1 MKKMVRSSFKIMVL
15 MLFTILVNTSNA
27 QVTLSTQIGST
38 GYTGGNGLTG
48 NTGITFAIENNSGSP
63 YYLSDLSNYFQVAS
77 NGATVRLWYSATS
90 LSGATPSVSTTD
102 WTVIATNPSV
112 SVPADGIVPVFTGMT
127 FLIPNATTYRF
138 CIEST
143 ASIRYSGTGTGAG
156 ACTPNVFTQN
166 GISLRVGEST
176 IASANIGYSVTFT
189 SGTGVLGNNPRW
201 FTGIVNLTPAT
212 PCTAPPTAG
221 TAVVASNLVCPGTN
235 FDLNLSGS
243 TVGTGL
249 SYQWEQSSDS
259 IAWTDITLGTTQ
271 KYTTSLTSVTYYR
284 CKVTCSSVTTT
295 STAIKVSPRPTLAGG
310 TYTLNSSLPN
320 SSTNFNSIAQ
330 LNGAFSCG
338 ITGPIVI
345 NVQPGTYVGSLNF
358 TNVSGTSNVNTI
370 TINGRGAKI
379 IDTLK
384 SGKVDYILQI
394 RGTNYVTIDSLTLEA
409 HSTSTKGFVVSMGAA
424 SYNTIKNSKII
435 GNQTDAGT
443 TTMGGIVL
451 SGATNSAT
459 TATTGSYNTIENNEI
474 AGGYY
479 GVMMYGTTT
488 IANMKGNIIR
498 NNVVRDYAYYGIYV
512 YGTDSMQIVGNNLH
526 RKTRT
531 IVATATYS
539 IYSAGA
545 GQQHMVKGNKI
556 HDIFQSGSSAT
567 FYGIYHAAND
577 GIVGK
582 ENIVANNAIYNI
594 NTTGSQYCIYNSAS
608 DHWKYYYNTVYIDN
622 PTATAGLC
630 YGFYQI
636 TLATGIELKN
646 NIFSISKGG
655 SGAKYCIYFG
665 TATTLPNT
673 NYNNLYVNTTVSGT
687 GVKNIAFH
695 SAARVTLAD
704 WQAYQSS
711 VYDQNSVN
719 VEPSISGTSVDDVKP
734 NAAALNNAG
743 TVITSITDDINGALR
758 SSSNPDIGAVEFTPA
773 NDDAGITSIVS
784 PKGVCPGTAAVEV
797 RVKNFGLSTLS
808 SVMVNWTINGVA
820 QTPYMYIGSVN
831 TGADTLLGI
840 GSFTVAANTPYNIKI
855 WTSAPNS
862 GIDAN
867 AVNDTVSINGLRSGL
882 VGTVTVGGVGAD
894 FADLASVSSFLSSNG
909 VCGAT
914 IVNVNASAGP
924 FSTGI
929 SLQNVVGLSS
939 TNTLTINGNGA
950 VINTLSNGITL
961 NKVRYVTIDS
971 FVVNV
976 NGVSGGLGIHIQEGN
991 YNTIRKNRVNIGQD
1005 KTATTYSA
1013 MALSGSSS
1021 SATTAGI
1028 FKYNVIENN
1037 VFVGGYYLL
1046 SIYGNSADL
1055 TQAVGNV
1062 VRNNKLIDAYIYSC
1076 YTLGTD
1082 STIVEN
1088 NEINRATRTLNITT
1102 FYGLFSS
1109 TGTKNLRSRN
1119 NKIHSIYPVGY
1130 TGTATAYLI
1139 YTTADAPSGSE
1150 NIHYNNAVYNI
1161 GGSGTVYGIYSPGSD
1176 GSWYYNNSLEIG
1188 GSGAGTVYGIYQTTA
1203 ASNVQ
1208 FQNNSINIQRVSGTG
1223 TRILLYYATNTSTI
1237 ISNYNHLNGN
1247 AGVVYGQWGTVQGTS
1262 LAAWKTVNTAFD
1274 QNSVDGDPLFN
1285 GIRNLIPKVGSPLV
1299 AAGSPLA
1306 AVGTDLLGVTRNS
1319 ATPTIGAYE
1328 TAGDFSGP
1336 SISFTPILNTLST
1349 SNYTVANFAT
1359 IVDPTGVDTTLANR
1373 ARLYYKLSTNAD
1385 VYNDNTSA
1393 TDGWKY
1399 VVATNNSSPFSFTI
1413 DYSKLNTAVA
1423 VNSQIQYFVVAQD
1436 VTGIANINAPL
1447 QLTNDASSVRLT
1459 SANFPVLG
1467 TPNVYRIANSISGTF
1482 TVGTNE
1488 TYKSLTGASSIF
1500 EHINNNILSGDVNI
1514 VVKTNLTETG
1524 VHPLNAFAETG
1535 AGGYRITIRPNADT
1549 LRTISGAFVGG
1560 LIRLVG
1566 TDRVTINGSFN
1577 GTGKFLRIENTSA
1590 TSGTAGIQIIS
1601 LGENAGSNNIEI
1613 SNSIILAGTTAN
1625 AIPIHI
1631 GGATIPYAPGA
1642 SNNKIKI
1649 LNNTIMRGS
1658 VGIYSGSVAGF
1669 ENDSLL
1675 IEGNTIGSD
1684 VPAENIRLY
1693 GMAIEV
1699 NKNAT
1704 INKNI
1709 IKNIINTAAQQA
1721 WGIAVYDG
1729 FLNGRITNNKIEKV
1743 SSGSGAFGGR
1753 GIEIIS
1759 GKANDNITV
1768 ANNFI
1773 ANLTGGGST
1782 NLNTTANVGISTIA
1796 TGGVKIYYNSISL
1809 SGNASISTGA
1819 VPHISAALHI
1829 GAGSRLMDIRNNSFY
1844 NTQVNPSDTSYAYSM
1859 YSDVTDTAFTIF
1871 NNNNFYASGAQG
1883 RLGYLNGNLLT
1894 LASIATATNQNANS
1908 VNLNPNYLTDIDLHA
1923 QGISLYQK
1931 GTPIAGITTD
1941 IDGESRSAT
1950 LPCIGADE
1958 FLPPN
1963 AEIELI
1969 DILYPKGGVVCGVT
1983 SDSIVIVIQ
1992 NLGLQTQTNVNVG
2005 AIISGAIN
2013 TTINNNRTISLP
2025 PNSKDTVTISYYNS
2039 TVATG
2044 AISIKAYA
2052 KVNNDIE
2059 SGNDTLSINTT
2070 VYAIPANPTV
2080 SILAGAC
2087 SGGPATLFANTPA
2100 SVEWYA
2106 SAVGGLTLSKNDT
2119 FVTPAI
2125 TSATTYYA
2133 QATTSTVQN
2142 YTAGLPA
2149 QLAGTSGAGT
2159 TNFGIVFDVLSP
2171 ITLNKVTVYPVAT
2184 TAGTAGTVTIDVINS
2199 ANVVVHTA
2207 TVNVVG
2213 YPSASASSFPQE
2225 VTLNFNLLP
2234 GTNYKIRPGLRSS
2247 GITGLLFE
2255 PSATAPGGNYGYP
2268 MVVPGI
2274 LSITTSTL
2282 TAAPT
2287 NTARNDLFYYFY
2299 NWKLSAG
2306 QAGCPSD
2313 RIAVTVVPTSGPA
2326 GSGVLQSTPFDGVFN
2341 AGTISNADAACV
2353 GDVLTYSLAVPNGF
2367 NLAGL
2372 GTTWN
2377 ILNPVV
2383 KTTGGATPVGTISMS
2398 GLSLQY
2404 TASAGDVDSTLVFT
2418 ASIRNL
2424 STGCD
2429 TIIKRYLTV
2438 FGKPSVNLGANQN
2451 ICTGTITTLDAG
2463 NVGAT
2468 YLWNTGATTQTIDVS
2483 TAGVYIVMVTNAAG
2497 CDSRDTIEVTTTQS
2511 PVVNLGADLSACVG
2525 TVVTLDAGNLGST
2538 YLWNTGATTQ
2548 TIQANASGIYMVA
2561 VSNGGCTDMDTIQ
2574 VNFNALPVVD
2584 IGTDRDI
2591 CTSDTITLDAGNVG
2605 STYLW
2610 STGATTQTIRVNL
2623 AGTYS
2628 VTVTN
2633 GNGCTKADEMVVTNK
2648 PVPVSTYTVQSANG
2662 QSVTFQADVTAGL
2675 QFSWNFGD
2683 PTSPAN
2689 TSQLANPTHVFT
2701 TPGTYNVTLSVT
2713 NVATGCVSTTVTP
2726 VVVTGLGNDFAEVF
2740 KLSAAPNPFVG
2751 NTMINFVLP
2760 ENANNVSIEVY
2771 DMIGRKVS
2779 SIKESGSMTAGAY
2792 KLNYKNE
2799 DLQTSSGVYMVRL
2812 NVDGNIAYIRIV
2824 DIAKQ

>member
-1 MKKMVRSSFKIMVL
+1 MNKMLRNYALVPLTI
-15 MLFTILVNTSNA
+15 ILVMVSLLIHSEGARAQYCTPPHTSA
-27 QVTLSTQIGST
+27 SPCIATVV
-38 GYTGGNGLTG
+38 
-48 NTGITFAIENNSGSP
+48 FATINNNSGTSCAVP
-63 YYLSDLSNYFQVAS
+63 SYTDYP
-77 NGATVRLWYSATS
+77 TSAFTAVLTKGS
-90 LSGATPSVSTTD
+90 VYNMSVVSTGTS
-102 WTVIATNPSV
+102 ANKV
-112 SVPADGIVPVFTGMT
+112 SVWIDYNQNQVFEASEWTRVYDVGQTGNINIT
-127 FLIPNATTYRF
+127 IPQSAL
-138 CIEST
+138 
-143 ASIRYSGTGTGAG
+143 TGTTKMRIRSRLASSPNEAID
-156 ACTPNVFTQN
+156 ACTSF
-166 GISLRVGEST
+166 GGGESEDYTVT
-176 IASANIGYSVTFT
+176 IMDAF
-189 SGTGVLGNNPRW
+189 
-201 FTGIVNLTPAT
+201 
-212 PCTAPPTAG
+212 PCSAPPTAG
-221 TAVVASNLVCPGTN
+221 ETTASSTFVCPGTT
-235 FDLNLSGS
+235 FNLGLQGNAF
-243 TVGTGL
+243 GTGMKF
-249 SYQWEQSSDS
+249 QWQKSTDS
-259 IAWTDITLGTTQ
+259 VVWTNILNDTSFA
-271 KYTTSLTSVTYYR
+271 TTSQITAIEYYR
-284 CKVTCSSVTTT
+284 CVLTCNSISSN
-295 STAIKVSPRPTLAGG
+295 STPIKIRPRGLLSGG
-310 TYTLNSSLPN
+310 TYTLNASLPN
-320 SSTNFNSIAQ
+320 SSTNFNSVAE
-330 LNGAFSCG
+330 LNAAVSCG

-358 TNVSGTSNVNTI
+358 NNVSGTSSVNTI
-370 TINGRGAKI
+370 TINGRGATI

-1809 SGNASISTGA
+1809 SGA
-1819 VPHISAALHI
+1819 VAQTTTAPNISAALHI

-1844 NTQVNPSDTSYAYSM
+1844 NTLSNPSDTSYSYAL

-1883 RLGYLNGNLLT
+1883 KLGYLNGDLLT

-1908 VNLNPNYLTDIDLHA
+1908 INFNPNYNTEIDLHA
-1923 QGISLYQK
+1923 QGIALYQK

-1941 IDGESRSAT
+1941 IDGESRSTT

-1958 FLPPN
+1958 FLPPTS
-1963 AEIELI
+1963 EVEVI
-1969 DILYPKGGVVCGVT
+1969 DILYPKANALCGIAN
-1983 SDSIVIVIQ
+1983 DSVVIVVQ
-1992 NLGLQTQTNVNVG
+1992 NLGLQAQTSASVG
-2005 AIISGAIN
+2005 AIISGVIN
-2013 TTINNNRTISLP
+2013 TSLNLTKAISLA
-2025 PNSKDTVTISYYNS
+2025 PNSRDTITIGNYNS
-2039 TVATG
+2039 SVATG
-2044 AISIKAYA
+2044 ALSIKVYA
-2052 KVNNDIE
+2052 KVNGDIE
-2059 SGNDTLSINTT
+2059 ASNDSLVRNTT
-2070 VYAIPANPTV
+2070 IYAIPANPTV
-2080 SILAGAC
+2080 SVITGAC

-2100 SVEWYA
+2100 SVAWY
-2106 SAVGGLTLSKNDT
+2106 STAVGGNPVSLNDT
-2119 FVTPAI
+2119 FTTPAI
-2125 TSATTYYA
+2125 TAPTTYYA
-2133 QATTSTVQN
+2133 EATTSTVQRYTVGPLN
-2142 YTAGLPA
+2142 TSIGAGGLVSLYTYQVLFTVNSAVKIDSIAVFPGGSGTVGIRIRDGANTTTLHTLNFSVTATAGQKVYLPLDLILPPGNYRIDA
-2149 QLAGTSGAGT
+2149 NTGT
-2159 TNFGIVFDVLSP
+2159 TNVTLFRNTDGSAYPYTAANNSLSL
-2171 ITLNKVTVYPVAT
+2171 T
-2184 TAGTAGTVTIDVINS
+2184 G
-2199 ANVVVHTA
+2199 HTFS
-2207 TVNVVG
+2207 G
-2213 YPSASASSFPQE
+2213 YPQ
-2225 VTLNFNLLP
+2225 
-2234 GTNYKIRPGLRSS
+2234 YH
-2247 GITGLLFE
+2247 
-2255 PSATAPGGNYGYP
+2255 
-2268 MVVPGI
+2268 
-2274 LSITTSTL
+2274 
-2282 TAAPT
+2282 
-2287 NTARNDLFYYFY
+2287 YYFY
-2299 NWKLSAG
+2299 DWKLSAG

-2353 GDVLTYSLAVPNGF
+2353 GDVLTYSLAVPTGF

-2683 PTSPAN
+2683 PISPAN